1 MTVGGRHL
9 PAWAVVLAILA
20 VGGSVAVLLGLR
32 ARPPDAV
39 QPFPFNH
46 RIHAAAKVD
55 CLACH
60 AGVVDTGDERLPS
73 LAKCRSCHASMVGQ
87 PNPAKQQLKVLL
99 ASGAPL
105 RWDPLLRLP
114 EHVVF
119 SHARHV
125 DVAGLDCLDCHAEM
139 VSLASPPRYERTMQM
154 DSCIAC
160 HKRHH
165 DNAAARRGTVNCTA
179 CHR

>member
-99 ASGAPL
+99 ASG
-105 RWDPLLRLP
+105 
-114 EHVVF
+114 
-119 SHARHV
+119 
-125 DVAGLDCLDCHAEM
+125 
-139 VSLASPPRYERTMQM
+139 
-154 DSCIAC
+154 
-160 HKRHH
+160 
-165 DNAAARRGTVNCTA
+165 
-179 CHR
+179 